1 MTHADACKF
10 VMQWLSECGCR
21 FVTLRPVG
29 QFVPVMAL
37 TRWLNTANTLLF
49 LKDSFR
55 RLPRLKIGVTGEAD
69 VQAILPPH
77 GRAVGVEV
85 KVGLDTPSAAQL
97 HWREKFTE
105 AGGIYCLAHF
115 GDVDEAKARIKCALH
130 STELLPAAARR

>member
-10 VMQWLSECGCR
+10 VMQWLSEAGCR

-29 QFVPVMAL
+29 QFVAL
-37 TRWLNTANTLLF
+37 TDLIRATNSAGALAALRAV
-49 LKDSFR
+49 R
-55 RLPRLKIGVTGEAD
+55 RQRIGVTGEAD

-105 AGGIYCLAHF
+105 AGGIYVLAHF
-115 GDVDEAKARIKCALH
+115 GDVDEAKARIRAALLA
-130 STELLPAAARR
+130 TRL

>member
-1 MTHADACKF
+1 MTHADACKL
-10 VMQWLSECGCR
+10 VMQWLSEGGCR

-29 QFVPVMAL
+29 QFVAL
-37 TRWLNTANTLLF
+37 TDLIRATNSAGAIAALRAV
-49 LKDSFR
+49 R
-55 RLPRLKIGVTGEAD
+55 RQAIGVTGEAD

-97 HWREKFTE
+97 HWAEKFAE

-115 GDVDEAKARIKCALH
+115 GDAEDAKARIKAALVAVQ
-130 STELLPAAARR
+130 P